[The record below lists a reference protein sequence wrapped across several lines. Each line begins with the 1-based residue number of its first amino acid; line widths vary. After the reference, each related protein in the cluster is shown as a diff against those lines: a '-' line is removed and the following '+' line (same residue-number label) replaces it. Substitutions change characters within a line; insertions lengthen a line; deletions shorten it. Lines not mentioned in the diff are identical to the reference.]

1 MAPPSALILIVGHGG
16 HLYLNKLNHYLSG
29 EFGDTNTEALQLE
42 AKGMNS

>member
-1 MAPPSALILIVGHGG
+1 MAPPSVLILIVGHGG

-29 EFGDTNTEALQLE
+29 EFGDTNTEALQVE